1 MSMLEKY
8 AKFVKENHEFHD
20 RRARE
25 FERSSP
31 TRSRRHRETAD
42 TLSQLLA
49 DLAAIDATPSLE
61 VKSPYAT
68 PAPAKKSRFSL
79 TEEEIVGLPHELI
92 QELNL
97 SAGDRA
103 EFAILSLLEESDG
116 PLSLDKLLIG
126 LYRRTG
132 EIHKREKLTARL
144 YRMAQKNLV
153 YAYPG
158 KKGIYALEP
167 PAGSESQSA
176 DHEMQ

>member
-8 AKFVKENHEFHD
+8 SKFVKENHEFHD

-31 TRSRRHRETAD
+31 TRSKRHRDTAD
-42 TLSQLLA
+42 TLGQLLA
-49 DLAAIDATPSLE
+49 DLASIDNQLLEAKSPDSTPS
-61 VKSPYAT
+61 
-68 PAPAKKSRFSL
+68 PAVKKSRLSL

-103 EFAILSLLEESDG
+103 EFAILSLLEEADG
-116 PLSLDKLLIG
+116 PLTLDKLLIG
-126 LYRRTG
+126 LYRRTT

-153 YAYPG
+153 YAFPG

-167 PAGSESQSA
+167 PAGSDSHSVE
-176 DHEMQ
+176 HEMQ